1 MKRTLFIPLAALIF
15 AAACSEN
22 ASDPLAN
29 SPSFSASGGS
39 PHFIA
44 SATSCSQVG
53 FNLVCTIKEA
63 GLSAGAEET
72 IQVSVFA
79 NAGYGCVNG
88 GGSVPSD
95 PKKSTSGNLTTT
107 TTLSAGKNGNLVGS
121 ITVSPEAASD
131 ALSCP
136 PGQTATLL
144 SVSYVAPASITDFTS
159 GAFISVTG
167 F

>member
-1 MKRTLFIPLAALIF
+1 MRSSKLIPIAVLAF
-15 AAACSEN
+15 AVGCSEKSTGPVE
-22 ASDPLAN
+22 ATA
-29 SPSFSASGGS
+29 PSFAGSGS

-63 GLSAGAEET
+63 GLSAGASET

-121 ITVSPEAASD
+121 ITVSPEAASQV
-131 ALSCP
+131 LSCP
-136 PGQTATLL
+136 PGQKATLL

-159 GAFISVTG
+159 GASISVTG